1 MTVGAVGGVG
11 SQVAPASNTQGQ
23 SAPKEV
29 APVGQAESALQ
40 GVSNVDSREDAVL
53 GPSFDSMTERM
64 STKDFVTLSQGV
76 GGIDDSMK
84 TIKDMMKIIMALQLL
99 EKTMEATADIIENV
113 LGKGDNKTN
122 IGDM

>member
-1 MTVGAVGGVG
+1 M
-11 SQVAPASNTQGQ
+11 
-23 SAPKEV
+23 
-29 APVGQAESALQ
+29 
-40 GVSNVDSREDAVL
+40 